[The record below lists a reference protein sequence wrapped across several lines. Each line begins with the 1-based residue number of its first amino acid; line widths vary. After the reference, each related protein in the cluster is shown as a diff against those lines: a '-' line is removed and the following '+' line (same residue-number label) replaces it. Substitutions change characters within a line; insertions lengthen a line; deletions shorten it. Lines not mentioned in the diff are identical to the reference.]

1 MFEKNILPLIFFCL
15 VSLVAIYFIREKYSI
30 YKEKYNQRIKDEALA
45 QEFHD
50 ITTKYINLIKEGMD
64 KDKAIDEIFTI
75 DEIKKRYTKW
85 EMDLYIVTE
94 ISDKKIARLNES
106 YFPK

>member
-15 VSLVAIYFIREKYSI
+15 ATLVAIYFIKKKYLI

-50 ITTKYINLIKEGMD
+50 ITNKYINLIKEGMD
-64 KDKAIDEIFTI
+64 KDKAIDEIFTF
-75 DEIKKRYTKW
+75 DTMKNYTKW
-85 EMDLYIVTE
+85 EIDLYIVTE
-94 ISDKKIARLNES
+94 INNKKIARLNEN

>member
-15 VSLVAIYFIREKYSI
+15 VVFVAIYFIKKKYSI
-30 YKEKYNQRIKDEALA
+30 YKEKYNQRIKGEALA

-50 ITTKYINLIKEGMD
+50 ITNKYINLIKEGMD
-64 KDKAIDEIFTI
+64 KDKAIDKIFTF
-75 DEIKKRYTKW
+75 DTMKKMYTKW
-85 EMDLYIVTE
+85 EIDLYIVTE
-94 ISDKKIARLNES
+94 INNKKIARLNEN